1 MKDRLTITVHLP
13 NGKEPI
19 IISLKTRQ
27 IKMFLAFLLVFLC
40 FSFLSFLATSL
51 LFKKYLTFRDKEKKL
66 ELMKE
71 QTFRTKEEVK
81 KIKDNLLRIE
91 EYLMKRGIIKK
102 EEGLGGIS
110 LRETP
115 EVMDQEYLAFL
126 NKHSERLLSQ
136 IRITPLGFPVKGEIV
151 SMLGWRKNPF
161 GKGYEYHTGVD
172 IKANHGDP
180 VKATADGVVEFT
192 GWLSE
197 YGNTV
202 ILKHPSGFKT
212 LYGHLSKIKVKPQQ
226 IVKAGEVIGY
236 VGSTGRSTGP
246 HLHYEIQLNGKYL
259 DPIVF
264 IVWEIENAK
273 KAK

>member
-27 IKMFLAFLLVFLC
+27 IKMFLGFLLVFLC

-51 LFKKYLTFRDKEKKL
+51 LFKNYLTSRDKGRKL

-81 KIKDNLLRIE
+81 KIRDNLLRIE
-91 EYLMKRGIIKK
+91 EYLRKRGIIKK

-110 LRETP
+110 LRDTP

-151 SMLGWRKNPF
+151 SILGWRKNPF

-172 IKANHGDP
+172 IKANHGEP
-180 VKATADGVVEFT
+180 VQATADGVVEFT

-246 HLHYEIQLNGKYL
+246 HLHYEIQLKEKYL

-264 IVWEIENAK
+264 IVWETENA
-273 KAK
+273 